1 MLKRFRNPIWIFAV
15 VVWFVSA
22 AQSKSNSDFSSNDF
36 KTKAVFELKNH
47 QSSVIKQGST
57 RIVTESA
64 FVMLTNEFFK
74 GKTEGLEIQFFT
86 KPITDAAR
94 IDILENGAKQLGRS
108 DYAALV
114 LFLDKQKKIW
124 QVNLSYVI
132 PGTTVSR
139 TVAWKPEDLKKDFSN
154 YQFDGK
160 RLRLKSKG
168 TYSELNSKQEE
179 MSLTWDVD
187 FDLPVFD
194 HARK

>member
-1 MLKRFRNPIWIFAV
+1 MLERFRNPIWAFAV

-22 AQSKSNSDFSSNDF
+22 SQSKSNSDFSFEDF
-36 KTKAVFELKNH
+36 KTKAVFELMNH
-47 QSSVIKQGST
+47 QSGVIKQGST

-64 FVMLTNEFFK
+64 FVIVTNEFFQ
-74 GKTEGLEIQFFT
+74 GKTDALEIQFFT
-86 KPITDAAR
+86 KPITEAAR
-94 IDILENGAKQLGRS
+94 SDILENGAKQLEKS

-114 LFLDKQKKIW
+114 LFLDKERKVW
-124 QVNLSYVI
+124 QVNLTYVI
-132 PGTTVSR
+132 PGTTVAR
-139 TVAWKPEDLKKDFSN
+139 TVAWKPEDLRKDFSN

-179 MSLTWDVD
+179 MSLSWDVD

-194 HARK
+194 RVRK